1 MKLSII
7 ISTYNRATSLMRTLE
22 SVVQQSADPAV
33 WECVVVNNASTDDTA
48 AQCQSFIDSH
58 PSFNIRLVE
67 EPKQGLSHARNCGIR
82 ASKGAYIAFIDDD
95 ETISKEFVDAYIE
108 LFTEHGAFAAAG
120 AVEPCYDGGR
130 PRWMSKYPEQM
141 IANPIDL
148 GKKICRIPS
157 DITPAGGNMAF
168 NREVF
173 TLYGDF
179 DPALGR
185 RGKTLLGGEE
195 NDLFARIRALGE
207 RVYYVPKAKVLH
219 HISTEKLTP
228 EYFDALAYGV
238 GCSKRL
244 RAEKEGSLKFL
255 YADERKKQHI
265 TNLLAIFYIFTFRPV
280 KAKWLLKMRKGISR
294 GVFNK

>member
-1 MKLSII
+1 MKQFYIVVLLLQLLIKHNYKII
-7 ISTYNRATSLMRTLE
+7 KTKVY
-22 SVVQQSADPAV
+22 
-33 WECVVVNNASTDDTA
+33 VNLT
-48 AQCQSFIDSH
+48 
-58 PSFNIRLVE
+58 
-67 EPKQGLSHARNCGIR
+67 
-82 ASKGAYIAFIDDD
+82 
-95 ETISKEFVDAYIE
+95 
-108 LFTEHGAFAAAG
+108 
-120 AVEPCYDGGR
+120 
-130 PRWMSKYPEQM
+130 KYPEQM

-179 DPALGR
+179 DTALGR

-219 HISTEKLTP
+219 HISAEKLTP